1 MTEKTLQIVVALIF
15 VFGAGILL
23 YAEQSLPRAGPATA
37 VRFHADSLE
46 RGDLADLEAS
56 ATAAVYLRYQTQASR
71 PVFEEAQA
79 LFHSRIPDIG
89 RPVWRKIRERARSAA
104 AREYEALRKKVFSL
118 GQAHYRQLSPDAR
131 RRIIESGS
139 FDQIVFEAGVEQ
151 LPAEERSRVPNASAF
166 FAKADRTSYLDRES
180 WRHVPD
186 EQKTELGNPQALA
199 KEETLEKLKYFD
211 KVAAPSLT
219 EKELELFSMVDRADI
234 QGLDRFVSVHGERLL
249 AERLTENPPRS
260 AGTDRLD
267 CSSPAFDRGSLL
279 HGPIAVCGIEASP
292 WSFTL
297 TRVRFGW
304 LVSEVRGLAVG
315 PDA

>member
-1 MTEKTLQIVVALIF
+1 MTEKRLQIVVALIF
-15 VFGAGILL
+15 VFGAGILM
-23 YAEQSLPRAGPATA
+23 YAEQSLPRAGPANA
-37 VRFHADSLE
+37 VRFHTDSLE

-56 ATAAVYLRYQTQASR
+56 ATPAVYLRYQTQASR
-71 PVFEEAQA
+71 PVFAEVES
-79 LFHSRIPDIG
+79 LFHNRIPDIG
-89 RPVWRKIRERARSAA
+89 RPVWRTIRKRARSAA
-104 AREYEALRKKVFSL
+104 AKEYEALRKRVSTL
-118 GQAHYRQLSPDAR
+118 GQTHYRQLSPDAR

-139 FDQIVFEAGVEQ
+139 FDQVVFEAGVEE
-151 LPAEERSRVPNASAF
+151 LPAEERSRVPDASAF
-166 FAKADRTSYLDRES
+166 FTRADRTSYLDREA

-186 EQKTELGNPQALA
+186 EQKTELGSPQALSE
-199 KEETLEKLKYFD
+199 EETPEKLKYFD
-211 KVAAPSLT
+211 KVAAPNLAERES
-219 EKELELFSMVDRADI
+219 EIFAAVDRADI
-234 QGLDRFVSVHGERLL
+234 QSLDLFVSVHGERLL

-292 WSFTL
+292 RRITL